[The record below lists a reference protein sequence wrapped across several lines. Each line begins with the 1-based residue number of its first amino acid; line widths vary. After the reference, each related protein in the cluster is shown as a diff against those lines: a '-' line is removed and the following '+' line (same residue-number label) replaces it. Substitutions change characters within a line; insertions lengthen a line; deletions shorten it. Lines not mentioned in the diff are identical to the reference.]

1 MKVEDNSI
9 YTITRSVSY
18 EAESV
23 IVVCVLKLK
32 PFIDLLS
39 NKRNTIIS
47 ADYFIIIVIIIISS
61 SSSSSLSSSLSL
73 LLLSLSSPTTITIMA
88 VDNQLKKYHICGLF
102 LIHLTIDRGCHR

>member
-1 MKVEDNSI
+1 MFAELLGN
-9 YTITRSVSY
+9 VSY

-23 IVVCVLKLK
+23 ILVCVLKLK

-61 SSSSSLSSSLSL
+61 SSSSSSSLPL
-73 LLLSLSSPTTITIMA
+73 PLLSLSSPTTITIMA
-88 VDNQLKKYHICGLF
+88 VDNQLKKYHIFPF
-102 LIHLTIDRGCHR
+102 LPFTFVFHQSINIIPDNIGT